1 MSKKD
6 DGIVM
11 IHNKA
16 YKTVAAR
23 INEFRQAHPEF
34 GVHTEILSIDD
45 ATVVCRATITDEAG
59 RQISSGIAEES
70 RTSSRINQTSAV
82 ENCETS
88 AVGRALAFFGMAG
101 TEIASADEVAG
112 AIAQQNE
119 NNGTMKRQSDEL
131 EYMLAHGNAV
141 RENLEEIHMMK
152 TAMQEEDYMTAAGIF
167 LDWDEDTMN
176 ALRRAPSKGGV
187 WTTEEV
193 ALLRADGAVGKCVA
207 TIKKQEYA
215 EGAA

>member
-6 DGIVM
+6 NGIVM

-45 ATVVCRATITDEAG
+45 ATVVCRAVITDEAG

-112 AIAQQNE
+112 AIAQQN
-119 NNGTMKRQSDEL
+119 QSAVDEGL
-131 EYMLAHGNAV
+131 MAHAVAV
-141 RENLEEIHMMK
+141 RENLDEIHMMK
-152 TAMQEEDYMTAAGIF
+152 TAMQDEDFMTAAGIF
-167 LDWDEDTMN
+167 MDWDEDTLQ

-187 WTTEEV
+187 WTTQEV
-193 ALLRADGAVGKCVA
+193 ALLRADGAVGKCVS
-207 TIKKQEYA
+207 TIKKQDYA
-215 EGAA
+215 EASA

>member
-6 DGIVM
+6 DGVVN
-11 IHNKA
+11 IHGKQ
-16 YKTVAAR
+16 YLTVAR
-23 INEFRQAHPEF
+23 RTNDFRERHPDY
-34 GVHTEILSIDD
+34 GIHTEILSIDD
-45 ATVVCRATITDEAG
+45 ATVVCRAVITDEAG

-112 AIAQQNE
+112 AINQQRQNE
-119 NNGTMKRQSDEL
+119 VDEGL
-131 EYMLAHGNAV
+131 MAHANAV
-141 RENLEEIHMMK
+141 RENLDEIHMMK

-167 LDWDEDTMN
+167 MDWDEDTLQ

-187 WTTEEV
+187 WTTQEV
-193 ALLRADGAVGKCVA
+193 ALLKADGAVGKCVA